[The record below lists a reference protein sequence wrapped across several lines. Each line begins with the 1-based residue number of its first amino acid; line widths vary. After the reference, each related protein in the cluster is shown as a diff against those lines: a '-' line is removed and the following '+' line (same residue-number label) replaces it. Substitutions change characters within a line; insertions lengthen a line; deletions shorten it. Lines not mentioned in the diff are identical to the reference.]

1 MSDGLAGDVS
11 LDLSLVD
18 PIDTAPD
25 ECPANAYSPKSVSP
39 QGVHVKAGVTGE
51 RGQFKIQ
58 LKAKNYH
65 KH

>member
-1 MSDGLAGDVS
+1 MGDGLAGDIS
-11 LDLSLVD
+11 LNLSLVD

-25 ECPANAYSPKSVSP
+25 ECPADAYSPKSVSP
-39 QGVHVKAGVTGE
+39 QWVHVKAGVTGE

-65 KH
+65 KY